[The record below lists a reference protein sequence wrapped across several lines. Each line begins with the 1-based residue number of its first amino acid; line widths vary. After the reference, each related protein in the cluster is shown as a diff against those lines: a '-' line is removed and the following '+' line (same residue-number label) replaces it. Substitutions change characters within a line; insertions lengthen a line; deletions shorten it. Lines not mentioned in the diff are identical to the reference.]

1 MSDLHRKIRLSTAV
15 VSFVLAALLNVW
27 FAATSPLAET
37 RTINLQRSEI
47 FTASQSLK
55 GQWHDPQIVILGSS
69 IVTAPIVQA
78 EALYLKAPF
87 PRHVKRTCEYAEQL
101 LSKKLDVKPHV
112 VSMAVSG
119 CMVSDAYLVA
129 KNLLNQPHKPAAI
142 IYGIAPRDVQDN
154 TLPGI
159 ESSETFKVIAHID
172 DLPPLLSDAG
182 RSFESKIDLILS
194 RIAPLYN
201 YRSDVNTYAIWRT
214 KKTME
219 RYLPWVMFDKYDDTL
234 VLAPRKQGLFPEEA
248 GGTLMAFPG
257 MALEHHDLGKT
268 NEDYRNRYQP
278 LKPALIDVQFN
289 YLGELLEL
297 AARRNVPIAVV
308 NMPLSKTNQDLMPAG
323 FYESYHQRLN
333 ELCASRQVPIV
344 DLNKAQYTKND
355 LYVDGV
361 HIKPE
366 ISQQLL
372 EEMCGA
378 CTIESIASRIG
389 AVRSNAG
396 VLGRTPI

>member
-1 MSDLHRKIRLSTAV
+1 VSDSQRKIRLSTAV

-27 FAATSPLAET
+27 FAAANPLAET

-78 EALYLKAPF
+78 EALYLKTPF
-87 PRHVKRTCEYAEQL
+87 ARHVKRTSEYAEQL

-129 KNLLNQPHKPAAI
+129 KNILNQPTKPAAI

-159 ESSETFKVIAHID
+159 ESSETFKVVARLD
-172 DLPPLLSDAG
+172 DLLPLLSDAE
-182 RSFESKIDLILS
+182 RSFESKVDLVIS

-201 YRSDVNTYAIWRT
+201 YRSDVHTYYVWRT
-214 KKTME
+214 KKVME
-219 RYLPWVMFDKYDDTL
+219 RYLPWVIFDKYDDTL

-257 MALEHHDLGKT
+257 MPLEHHDLGKT

-278 LKPALIDVQFN
+278 LKPKLIDVQFQ
-289 YLGELLEL
+289 YLRELLNL
-297 AARRNVPIAVV
+297 AAKRDVPIAVV

-323 FYESYHQRLN
+323 FYNAYLQRLN
-333 ELCASRQVPIV
+333 ALCGAHQVPLL
-344 DLNKAQYTKND
+344 DLNNAQYTKDD

-372 EEMCGA
+372 GEMCSA
-378 CTIESIASRIG
+378 CTIHSVASRIG
-389 AVRSNAG
+389 PRS
-396 VLGRTPI
+396 RTPI